1 MASDSRSY
9 EERIAEGTRVRR
21 EVLGADYVDRNK
33 GAQSRLQLD
42 FQEFTVEQ
50 AWAAVWTRPGLER
63 KTRSMLNLAM
73 LTALGR
79 LHELEVHMRGAIT
92 NGVSESEVSEILRQV
107 GVYAGV
113 PVAAEGFRIADKVFR
128 EAAARLEVG

>member
-1 MASDSRSY
+1 VADDNRTH
-9 EERIAEGTRVRR
+9 EERLAEGTRIRR
-21 EVLGADYVDRNK
+21 EVLGAAYVDQNTGPK
-33 GAQSRLQLD
+33 SRLQRD
-42 FQEFTVEQ
+42 FLEFTVEH
-50 AWAAVWTRPGLER
+50 AWAGIWTRPGLDR

-92 NGVSESEVSEILRQV
+92 NGVSETEVSEILQQV

-128 EAAARLEVG
+128 EAGAGT

>member
-1 MASDSRSY
+1 MTEQPRSHD
-9 EERIAEGTRVRR
+9 ERLAAGAKIRR
-21 EVLGADYVDRNK
+21 EVLGDAYVDANPGPK
-33 GAQSRLQLD
+33 SRLQQD
-42 FQEFTVEQ
+42 FLEFTIEH
-50 AWAAVWTRPGLER
+50 AWAGIWTRPGLDR

-92 NGVSESEVSEILRQV
+92 NGVSETEVSEILQQA

-113 PVAAEGFRIADKVFR
+113 PVAAEGFRIADKVFK
-128 EAAARLEVG
+128 EAAAKK

>member
-1 MASDSRSY
+1 MADGNRTH
-9 EERIAEGTRVRR
+9 EERLSEGTRIRR
-21 EVLGADYVDRNK
+21 EVLGAAYVDQSTGPK
-33 GAQSRLQLD
+33 SRLQRD
-42 FQEFTVEQ
+42 FLEFTVEH
-50 AWAAVWTRPGLER
+50 AWAGIWTRPGLDR

-92 NGVSESEVSEILRQV
+92 NGVSETEVSEILQQV

-128 EAAARLEVG
+128 EAGAGT

>member
-1 MASDSRSY
+1 MASDPLTH
-9 EERIAEGTRVRR
+9 EERLAEGTRIRR

-33 GAQSRLQLD
+33 GEQSRLQRD
-42 FQEFTVEQ
+42 FQAFTVEH
-50 AWAAVWTRPGLER
+50 AWAGIWTRPGLDR

-92 NGVSESEVSEILRQV
+92 NGVSETEVSEILQQV

-113 PVAAEGFRIADKVFR
+113 PLAAEGFRIADKVFR
-128 EAAARLEVG
+128 EHAAR

>member
-1 MASDSRSY
+1 MSEEARSH
-9 EERIAEGTRVRR
+9 EARLAEGAKIRR
-21 EVLGADYVDRNK
+21 EVLGAAYVDANTGPK
-33 GAQSRLQLD
+33 SRLQQD
-42 FQEFTVEQ
+42 FLEFTVEH
-50 AWAAVWTRPGLER
+50 AWAGIWTRPGLDR

-92 NGVSESEVSEILRQV
+92 NGVSETEVSEILQQV

-113 PVAAEGFRIADKVFR
+113 PVAAEGFRIADKVFK
-128 EAAARLEVG
+128 EAAAQK